1 MEEAEKGAGGKMGEE
16 GNVGTE
22 NQKQASL
29 QHLKADL
36 FVWEEAGKGARR
48 MMEDMGVCLLL
59 SI

>member
-29 QHLKADL
+29 QHLKADP
-36 FVWEEAGKGARR
+36 FVWEEAGK
-48 MMEDMGVCLLL
+48 L
-59 SI
+59 SLIHI